1 MTDLGLE
8 VLQSRDGKSLGS
20 DEYFDIGSYDVSVGA
35 ETSIFLRNPY
45 STWVAHIEDLDTVNT
60 NSELFGP
67 ELIMP
72 LQTVECKV
80 VIKPVNENLE
90 ALDLVGDSLTPVIDT
105 IGGDVVWKR
114 YEITPSLLGSIQKNK
129 SHMKKLGKKGL
140 R

>member
-8 VLQSRDGKSLGS
+8 VLQSRDGKSLGT
-20 DEYFDIGSYDVSVGA
+20 DEYFDIGSYDVAVGA

-114 YEITPSLLGSIQKNK
+114 YEITPALLGSIQKNK
-129 SHMKKLGKKGL
+129 THMKKLGKKGL